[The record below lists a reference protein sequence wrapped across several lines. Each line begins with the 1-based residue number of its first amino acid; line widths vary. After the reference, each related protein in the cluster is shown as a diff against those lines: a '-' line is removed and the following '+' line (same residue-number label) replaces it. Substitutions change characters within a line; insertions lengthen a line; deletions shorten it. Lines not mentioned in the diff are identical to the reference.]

1 MWLIGV
7 SGDMVAVFIVDEAGP
22 FEMLITTCKIT

>member
-7 SGDMVAVFIVDEAGP
+7 LGDMIAVFIVDEVGP
-22 FEMLITTCKIT
+22 FEMLITTYKTT